1 MGTFLGDGK
10 QKSLKQTLRTESAV
24 FAGGLKGRSP
34 SVPEP
39 TDLIATV
46 SEAAKRT
53 QSYYINEQHEDGYWW
68 YELESNVSIT
78 SEYLM
83 LLYFLGIRDQEKY
96 RKIAHHILKN
106 QRPDGTWALY
116 WGGKGDLSI
125 TVEAYFALKLAGL
138 PADDPRLR
146 KAKEFILEHG
156 GVEASRVFTKIYLA
170 LFGEYD
176 WKAIPSIPPGL
187 IFLPTWFPINIYN
200 FSSWS
205 RSTIVPLS
213 MIVDLKPS
221 RPVPEN
227 QRIRDLFKSPHKV
240 SSVIPTRLPRH
251 SWKRLFILL
260 DRLIKIT
267 EGFSIRPWRARA
279 LRNIE
284 KWILDHQ
291 EPTGDWG
298 GIQPAMVNSIL
309 ALAALGYGSSD
320 KTIRKGLKALERFI
334 IEDEE
339 ELVLQ
344 SCISPIWDTALT
356 ALALI
361 YSGMESDCPSI
372 VKSCEWLA
380 SKQIF
385 QKGDWCIKRADLK
398 PGGWAFEFENNRYP
412 DIDDTSVVL
421 LLLNKYRDQEFIKT
435 KNLKAG
441 LNWVLGLQGKD
452 GGWGA
457 FDVDNNRRI
466 LNYLPFGDLE
476 AMIDPSTPDLTGRV
490 LEFLG
495 SIGYKLSNT
504 KVKRAIEF
512 LRKTQETDGS
522 WWGRWGVNYIYGTSI
537 VIAGLESVR
546 EDMTKPYIKKAVS
559 WLKANQ
565 NPDGGWGETC
575 ESYKD
580 ATLKC
585 RGESTPSQTS
595 WALLTLIAAG
605 EVTSK
610 EVIKGIKYLL
620 RKQQTDGT
628 WDEKW
633 FTGTGFP
640 KYFFI
645 RYHNYR
651 NCFPLMALGKFVSKF
666 KEGTNK

>member
-10 QKSLKQTLRTESAV
+10 QKCLKQTISTESAV
-24 FAGGLKGRSP
+24 FAGGLKGRPP
-34 SVPEP
+34 SALEP
-39 TDLIATV
+39 MDLIATV
-46 SEAAKRT
+46 SAAARRT
-53 QSYYINEQHEDGYWW
+53 HSYYINEQHEDGYWW

-116 WGGKGDLSI
+116 WGGQGDLSI

-146 KAKEFILEHG
+146 KAKEFILEQG
-156 GVEASRVFTKIYLA
+156 GVEASRVFTKVYLA

-213 MIVDLKPS
+213 MIVDLKPL
-221 RPVPEN
+221 RPITDN
-227 QRIRDLFKSPHKV
+227 ARIRDLFKSPHKV
-240 SSVIPTRLPRH
+240 SSIIPNRLPRH
-251 SWKRLFILL
+251 SWKRLFVLA
-260 DRLIKIT
+260 DRMIKIT
-267 EGFSIRPWRARA
+267 EGLSIRPWRAKA
-279 LRNIE
+279 LGKIE
-284 KWILDHQ
+284 RWILDHQ

-298 GIQPAMVNSIL
+298 GIQPAMVNAIL
-309 ALAALGYGSSD
+309 ALAALGYGLSD
-320 KTIRKGLKALERFI
+320 EAIRKGLEALERFI

-344 SCISPIWDTALT
+344 SCISPVWDTALT

-361 YSGMESDCPSI
+361 YSGMESDCPPI
-372 VKSCEWLA
+372 VKSCRWLA

-385 QKGDWCIKRADLK
+385 QKGDWSVKRADLK
-398 PGGWAFEFENNRYP
+398 PGGWAFEFENNCYP

-421 LLLNKYRDQEFIKT
+421 LLLNKYRDQEFIKAE
-435 KNLKAG
+435 NLKAG

-457 FDVDNNRRI
+457 FDVDNDMRI

-490 LEFLG
+490 LELLG
-495 SIGYKLSNT
+495 SIGYELSDD
-504 KVKRAIEF
+504 KIKRAMEF
-512 LRKTQETDGS
+512 IQKTQETDGS

-537 VIAGLESVR
+537 VIAGLESVGA
-546 EDMTKPYIKKAVS
+546 DMTKPYIKKAVN
-559 WLKANQ
+559 WFKTRQNQ
-565 NPDGGWGETC
+565 DGGWGETC

-580 ATLKC
+580 PSLKG
-585 RGESTPSQTS
+585 RGESSPSQTS
-595 WALLTLIAAG
+595 WAILALIAAG

-620 RKQQTDGT
+620 NTQRVDGT
-628 WDEKW
+628 WEEKW

-666 KEGTNK
+666 REGTNK